1 MAFVKLDVGILDST
15 LWVDKDAREI
25 FITALLM
32 AVPREYPN
40 PVPQYGVVGND
51 IVQTGFVAPPGWYG
65 FVAAAGSGIIRRCGM
80 DEEAGK
86 LALER
91 LGEPEE
97 GSRSGAH
104 AGRRMIRMD
113 GGYIILNYIKYR
125 DKDHT
130 AAIRQKRYRER
141 HAVTSASNAVTVT
154 PVTHTEAEAEA
165 YKPKP
170 LSEEA
175 RRKFLIEQA
184 KTLAK
189 QKRL

>member
-32 AVPREYPN
+32 AVPREFPE
-40 PVPQYGVVGND
+40 PVPQYKVSE
-51 IVQTGFVAPPGWYG
+51 IEKTGFVAPPGWYG

-80 DEEAGK
+80 DEKAGI

-97 GSRSGAH
+97 SSRSGAH
-104 AGRRMIRMD
+104 GGRRMIRID
-113 GGYIILNYIKYR
+113 GGYMILNYIKYR

-154 PVTHTEAEAEA
+154 PVTHTEAEAYTEA
-165 YKPKP
+165 YKSKP
-170 LSEEA
+170 I
-175 RRKFLIEQA
+175 RTPVDKFVKGFVKA
-184 KTLAK
+184 KTFK
-189 QKRL
+189 P